1 MEIEQ
6 PFEEYDAEESEEYDA
21 EESCIDDNGYSIPCY
36 YSPISIEEIGNLSYC
51 DEIHIGGEEEEPYLL
66 YCKCGSFHFVDSRIY
81 EMLCSWI
88 YSIKRDKEKCTAKDF
103 KGYAKLL
110 KWFDELYLYEYY
122 FFTDLELLMDK
133 DINISYSLSFVDFIS
148 DRNKEKKELLIKAE
162 ERRER
167 LENIKSVVLHLGPF
181 AVIFIA
187 FMCVVF
193 YCTYR

>member
-6 PFEEYDAEESEEYDA
+6 PFEEYDAEES
-21 EESCIDDNGYSIPCY
+21 CVDDNGYSIPCY

-51 DEIHIGGEEEEPYLL
+51 DEIHIGGEEEPYLL
-66 YCKCGSFHFVDSRIY
+66 YCKRGSFHFVDSRIY

-88 YSIKRDKEKCTAKDF
+88 YSIKRDKEECTAKDF
-103 KGYAKLL
+103 KGYDKLL
-110 KWFDELYLYEYY
+110 KWFDELYLYEYS
-122 FFTDLELLMDK
+122 FFMHLELLMNR
-133 DINISYSLSFVDFIS
+133 DINISYSLSFEHFIS

-167 LENIKSVVLHLGPF
+167 LENIKSVVLHIGPF

-187 FMCVVF
+187 FMCYVI